1 LGAIQLLVMAAME
14 SHLCSVK
21 TDEDA
26 KLQITRATGKD
37 TELVQ
42 QLAEATNEDTEAADE
57 DGDDYDI
64 SAILGLD
71 EIAHAFANLVVD
83 SETEQHAPSTSNSD
97 PVDFLR
103 YNVIRARRGQSSLP
117 VR

>member
-1 LGAIQLLVMAAME
+1 MAAME

-21 TDEDA
+21 TDEDD

-42 QLAEATNEDTEAADE
+42 QLAEATDE

>member
-14 SHLCSVK
+14 SHTCSVK

-42 QLAEATNEDTEAADE
+42 QLAEATDE

-103 YNVIRARRGQSSLP
+103 YNVIRARHRQSSLP

>member
-21 TDEDA
+21 TDEDD

-42 QLAEATNEDTEAADE
+42 QLAEATDE